1 MSDMGLGDV
10 AGSGSGFGLGPLE
23 GVMRYRVFA
32 TCLGVVVTAFGL
44 IGLPAAVA
52 EEPQPTPAP
61 KAEAATTKRPKT
73 LADLAGGIKLQQPD
87 GQKQGGVV
95 IDNANL
101 KEMGEGAVIS
111 EGRNLAGS
119 AQTGSRMPALASK
132 QGPSDAD
139 LDKARQEVELLQAQL
154 KAVNQATE
162 DNQAV
167 NLYNGMG
174 PQYRAPGQSDPLQD
188 QRKDLEKRLEDAQ
201 GSYTAL
207 EKEKAK
213 ASRGSGSRPGTQP
226 ARPPAKRKPVTR

>member
-1 MSDMGLGDV
+1 
-10 AGSGSGFGLGPLE
+10 
-23 GVMRYRVFA
+23 MRYRVFA
-32 TCLGVVVTAFGL
+32 RCVGVAVTVFGL

-61 KAEAATTKRPKT
+61 KAEAVKTKRPKT
-73 LADLAGGIKLQQPD
+73 LADLAGGITLQQPD

-111 EGRNLAGS
+111 EGRSLAGS
-119 AQTGSRMPALASK
+119 AKTGSRTPVLGTQ

-162 DNQAV
+162 ENQAV

-174 PQYRAPGQSDPLQD
+174 PQYRAPGQSDPLQN
-188 QRKDLEKRLEDAQ
+188 QRRDLEKRLEDAQ
-201 GSYTAL
+201 GSFTAL

-213 ASRGSGSRPGTQP
+213 ASRGSGSQQGAQS

>member
-1 MSDMGLGDV
+1 MGLRDSV
-10 AGSGSGFGLGPLE
+10 GSGSGFGRGPLE

-32 TCLGVVVTAFGL
+32 ICLGVAVTAFGL

-52 EEPQPTPAP
+52 EEPQPTPVP
-61 KAEAATTKRPKT
+61 RAEASKTKRPKT
-73 LADLAGGIKLQQPD
+73 LADLASGIKLQQPD

-111 EGRNLAGS
+111 EGRALTGS
-119 AQTGSRMPALASK
+119 ARTGSRMPALASE

-162 DNQAV
+162 NNQAV

-201 GSYTAL
+201 GSFAAL
-207 EKEKAK
+207 EKQKAGAARK
-213 ASRGSGSRPGTQP
+213 SGSRPGVQP
-226 ARPPAKRKPVTR
+226 VPAKRKPVTR